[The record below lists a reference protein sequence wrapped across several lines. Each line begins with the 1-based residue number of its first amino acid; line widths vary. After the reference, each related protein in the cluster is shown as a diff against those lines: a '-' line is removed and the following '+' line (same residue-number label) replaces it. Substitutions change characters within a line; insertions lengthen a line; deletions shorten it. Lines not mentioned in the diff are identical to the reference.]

1 MSKAPLCKGEQ
12 VKTTEC
18 CFYEAKSHERELA
31 KGFIP
36 ANQRHGSGQVADAVG
51 GEGLFFSEI
60 LLLQPLRLATRAT

>member
-1 MSKAPLCKGEQ
+1 MRKVRTNRAAPLCKGEQ

-36 ANQRHGSGQVADAVG
+36 DNQRHGSGQVADAVG
-51 GEGLFFSEI
+51 GEGLF
-60 LLLQPLRLATRAT
+60 